1 MNKILLASV
10 VAVGLLISTD
20 VHATNAALITV
31 ESDGAATTSFTPF
44 VDTPGTIGS
53 VAAGDLGS
61 DGTAEIIVGAGSGL
75 PPKVAV
81 FRQDGSMIGEFLAY
95 AESFHGGVNVAVCD
109 VDGDGTSEIVTGARI
124 GGGPHVRIFSNT
136 GDLKYA
142 GFFAYAE
149 DFRGGVHVACG
160 DIDGDGIGDIVTGAG
175 PTGGPHLKMFDQNG
189 RMKYEVFNGNAT
201 QNSGSYVR
209 VINDTVYAAP
219 IGSTDETVTSFRVAM
234 GELRPVESQS
244 RSRTEFFSTTAYGNT
259 TATADIESELY
270 GDLSPHLLLVDISE
284 QRLYAYEYGMQV
296 NTFLISSGMYGY
308 DTPYG
313 NFSVLAKVP
322 VVDYIGADYSYPDTP
337 WNLRFKPHYYLHTAY
352 WHDDFGRR
360 KSHGCVN
367 ISETNAK
374 WLYDWSSVNTPVNI
388 VP

>member
-1 MNKILLASV
+1 MNRTLFIAVIL
-10 VAVGLLISTD
+10 VAFPIVTF
-20 VHATNAALITV
+20 AADNPTVTIT
-31 ESDGAATTSFTPF
+31 SPDTSITSFTPF
-44 VDTPGTIGS
+44 DDAPIGGIAFS
-53 VAAGDLGS
+53 DLGN
-61 DGTAEIIVGAGSGL
+61 DGTSEVIVGASKDSA
-75 PPKVAV
+75 PTVAV
-81 FRQDGSMIGEFLAY
+81 FRQDGSKIFEFLAY
-95 AESFHGGVNVAVCD
+95 AEHFTGGVHVAACD
-109 VDGDGTSEIVTGARI
+109 VDGDGTHEIITGARI

-136 GDLKYA
+136 GIPKYA

-160 DIDGDGIGDIVTGAG
+160 DLDGDDIDDIVTGAG
-175 PTGGPHLKMFDQNG
+175 PTGGPHLKVFDRNG
-189 RMKYEVFNGNAT
+189 RMTYEIFNGSAAL
-201 QNSGSYVR
+201 NSGSFVR
-209 VINDTVYAAP
+209 IIDSTIFAAP
-219 IGSTDETVTSFRVAM
+219 IANADETVTGFRIEG
-234 GELRPVESQS
+234 GELQPVNSEVKP
-244 RSRTEFFSTTAYGNT
+244 RVDFFSTATDGNVT
-259 TATADIESELY
+259 VGADIESELY
-270 GDLSPHLLLVDISE
+270 GNLAERLIHVDISE

-322 VVDYIGADYSYPDTP
+322 VVDYIGADYSYPRTP

-352 WHDDFGRR
+352 WHNDFGRR

-367 ISETNAK
+367 ISESNAK